1 MYVLLY
7 FFHIKIT
14 KYYYCIILEKATSE
28 LLPANQED
36 VALQFM
42 ISDQIRSKKVNAK
55 DAMRC
60 LHKRLQHKNPNVQM
74 ATLSVR
80 YFFYVYTHVHQRKKK
95 ENSHI
100 Q

>member
-1 MYVLLY
+1 MCMCL
-7 FFHIKIT
+7 HKIT
-14 KYYYCIILEKATSE
+14 KIFIIILEKATSE
-28 LLPANQED
+28 LLPAHQED

-55 DAMRC
+55 DAMRS

-80 YFFYVYTHVHQRKKK
+80 LFFMY
-95 ENSHI
+95 
-100 Q
+100 